1 MVCLFVPISGA
12 PLQRL
17 DDVIVYLYGCSY
29 ISRKVIGIL
38 LCTDICYESR
48 LFATQGIT
56 TILITFCLIH
66 RYKAICDSL
75 RHRAKSWKYIVY
87 VICISCFQNVRK
99 FFEFDV
105 YPVQEHPFKNQT
117 RYLWQEDL
125 LNNVHYIRFEETED
139 LLMLAVLPIALLI
152 FFNGNIWLQ
161 IR

>member
-1 MVCLFVPISGA
+1 MSFYFERA
-12 PLQRL
+12 FTMNQ
-17 DDVIVYLYGCSY
+17 
-29 ISRKVIGIL
+29 
-38 LCTDICYESR
+38 
-48 LFATQGIT
+48 FATQGKT
-56 TILITFCLIH
+56 TLLTIFCLIY

>member
-1 MVCLFVPISGA
+1 MINIFHLKLEIWTI
-12 PLQRL
+12 R
-17 DDVIVYLYGCSY
+17 
-29 ISRKVIGIL
+29 IGLKPFHFL
-38 LCTDICYESR
+38 L
-48 LFATQGIT
+48 
-56 TILITFCLIH
+56 H

-105 YPVQEHPFKNQT
+105 YPDPEHPFKNKT

-125 LNNVHYIRFEETED
+125 LNNQKYIRFVETED
-139 LLMLAVLPIALLI
+139 ILMLAVLPIALLI

-161 IR
+161 IRYENNEVTYSFNHL

>member
-1 MVCLFVPISGA
+1 MNTLNNF
-12 PLQRL
+12 
-17 DDVIVYLYGCSY
+17 
-29 ISRKVIGIL
+29 
-38 LCTDICYESR
+38 
-48 LFATQGIT
+48 
-56 TILITFCLIH
+56 
-66 RYKAICDSL
+66 RYKAVCDSL

-87 VICISCFQNVRK
+87 VFCISCFQNFRK

-105 YPVQEHPFKNQT
+105 EEITHPILNKTQYLHQE
-117 RYLWQEDL
+117 EL

>member
-1 MVCLFVPISGA
+1 MKIELKVFHFL
-12 PLQRL
+12 
-17 DDVIVYLYGCSY
+17 SY
-29 ISRKVIGIL
+29 
-38 LCTDICYESR
+38 
-48 LFATQGIT
+48 
-56 TILITFCLIH
+56 

-105 YPVQEHPFKNQT
+105 YPDPEHPFKNKT

-125 LNNVHYIRFEETED
+125 LNNQKYIRFVETED
-139 LLMLAVLPIALLI
+139 ILMLAVLPIALLI

-161 IR
+161 IRYEILRHCNSSIRFRLPKKHVFYIYFHFIQ